1 MLRQQREMMAMN
13 QQLIATMLRRMDLE
27 EERRNK
33 AEEKVHEAA
42 EAAQK
47 AAEAARTRDPFDL
60 STASSAVGAAS
71 APSAGFGGNRA
82 EKYLPSL
89 PLIDHLGMGKGRMKE
104 VETWH
109 SFMETLSS
117 WLALQEEAF
126 VRELQ
131 LCIPVKSEIKQV
143 DLNAETAARSSKLF
157 YYLTQSLAK
166 WDRGLELLRSCSKRQ
181 GQSACGYEV
190 IRTITSQYSI
200 VSRMEAVFVREQAL
214 KLYQHVSHLKRP
226 TDLIRHLED
235 SFSKAEAKLSN
246 FPELKLSEA
255 DRCSVLLQSLAAG
268 VREYVV
274 LHGSSSDWEALRKT
288 LTYYEEQ
295 LRLCEAPG
303 SSGRALQEKV
313 CDHCGKKGHTAEK
326 CWQRQREEKANTP
339 KGKGKGEKGKGDQ
352 GKPKGKGRGDKT
364 PKGGN
369 TPRGSEKGKGDKD
382 GKGKKNKKKKKVQ
395 PGKGRSLSEGGE
407 PESEYPPA
415 TVMALRF
422 AVPSTSEEALPE
434 PSVSRG
440 RVLIPSGVP
449 TRVVKPS
456 CSAEVVPRPRRP
468 EGSLKCEDKGS
479 ESMGAVGSRAV
490 ARGDVAHVCKALETT
505 AGDLWLVDSGA
516 TCHIVSDRHLSG
528 FRVVKKHDRTA
539 NLFNASGGS
548 ISVTGVVDLE
558 VHFGNVFLRLE
569 EVLVADVGFN
579 VLSPWT
585 GAERG
590 WKTYLAKN
598 GSRLYKGNKK
608 SIKLLGAQRAWW
620 AVSGNKKGKSK
631 RQPRGG
637 VGDMELDALEKC
649 TTGAPPGLCSDLG
662 SGPPGP
668 RSILKGKKEG
678 FEERGARNCLRDTP
692 FSFMLRGFRSDLP
705 LERDLPRIPETLEE
719 VSGNR
724 ALRNFARK
732 VFGMIFSMVFAMFY
746 VMCSGMSFGMV
757 FGMIGMSLGMF
768 FGMIFGMIRSNF
780 GMFCSMFGNMYCS
793 MFGSMFCSMLVNM
806 FLNMFGWMVKEVVM
820 IQCGGAAS
828 ILEIAALRGSRFIS
842 SLAGFV
848 CLLLLG
854 PWAFPRVAVAATSP
868 ATNVA
873 RCAAEIPACAE
884 SSSIATITAGLA
896 STVGLANAGWRITT
910 GWGRLMFKIFL
921 GGRFWSSRKIDLE
934 GLSSPGRRGSVPRV
948 EPLVKSCILLG
959 EDRQILKAFRGPL
972 VERKRTELIGSLYQR
987 YRGPP
992 RKQHV
997 TRNVPCHVGMLC
1009 MLLLGMIS
1017 GVHASAAS
1025 FSGPTCVDN
1034 DGCKHGRGR
1043 VHPNFDGGGF
1053 TPGLSTKR
1061 APWTGNGTRGL
1072 SCVGEPSLQPRR
1084 WFWAGCFECSA
1095 QEQSSGAS
1103 FGAYS
1108 ARSLADSGCGFLCGG
1123 RRRLGSRMARGSSF
1137 EKASF
1142 GWGCFWIRGACLWN
1156 SWECSGGEPFPSSWR
1171 VVLSRTALAQG
1182 PEGGIGP
1189 PLEGSG
1195 GVKRNWAFSPSR
1207 QRATATAFPFLWY
1220 PRECGRHVGFRVGG
1234 RQYSW
1239 ASSAGFGKPCWI
1251 DWWSDW
1257 TSWDSSPFR
1266 VWGSNTSSCQ
1276 GDGGL
1281 SGGTFP
1287 EASHGRGCYPNNGRR
1302 NSLEPVAGQSSGWE
1316 RSCRAR
1322 VENFGLRGKQ
1332 AHSGVHASAFGGA
1345 RVPIEGPEEPSRQ
1358 HGCHAL
1364 YYPRRILLPELPAG
1378 TSGLQRPSWRAGGKD
1393 APATSQRVG
1402 KGGGPSLEDFG
1413 SLGGLPNGRCEEKG
1427 RREKGPEGGSSLL
1440 KIGHG
1445 KGGGLGLC
1453 PFALDV
1459 RLFVGRGSLH
1469 FSIGNRGDEPCRRSA
1484 GWEDVEVSRGYGG
1497 LLFEG
1502 LAGVIQYWPCGRSR
1516 ASLFRGPGGN
1526 LGAPFAQES
1535 GGGVNGTVG
1544 GPGDGHCRRF
1554 HLPRVP
1560 SPSVF
1565 RAYGVQAPPPV
1576 PKRSRL
1582 PTPPRA
1588 PGQGASTASS
1598 VPPTATGPPMASAP
1612 STATGQT
1619 EREKSFKLPAPSP
1632 TPPSTS
1638 SPSVPAVDP
1647 TATMET
1653 YESLTENAFPD
1664 FQTVAAGAREAIRSG
1679 REALEEESSELE

>member
-1 MLRQQREMMAMN
+1 
-13 QQLIATMLRRMDLE
+13 
-27 EERRNK
+27 
-33 AEEKVHEAA
+33 
-42 EAAQK
+42 
-47 AAEAARTRDPFDL
+47 
-60 STASSAVGAAS
+60 
-71 APSAGFGGNRA
+71 
-82 EKYLPSL
+82 
-89 PLIDHLGMGKGRMKE
+89 
-104 VETWH
+104 
-109 SFMETLSS
+109 
-117 WLALQEEAF
+117 
-126 VRELQ
+126 
-131 LCIPVKSEIKQV
+131 
-143 DLNAETAARSSKLF
+143 
-157 YYLTQSLAK
+157 
-166 WDRGLELLRSCSKRQ
+166 
-181 GQSACGYEV
+181 
-190 IRTITSQYSI
+190 
-200 VSRMEAVFVREQAL
+200 
-214 KLYQHVSHLKRP
+214 
-226 TDLIRHLED
+226 
-235 SFSKAEAKLSN
+235 
-246 FPELKLSEA
+246 
-255 DRCSVLLQSLAAG
+255 
-268 VREYVV
+268 
-274 LHGSSSDWEALRKT
+274 
-288 LTYYEEQ
+288 
-295 LRLCEAPG
+295 
-303 SSGRALQEKV
+303 
-313 CDHCGKKGHTAEK
+313 
-326 CWQRQREEKANTP
+326 
-339 KGKGKGEKGKGDQ
+339 
-352 GKPKGKGRGDKT
+352 
-364 PKGGN
+364 
-369 TPRGSEKGKGDKD
+369 
-382 GKGKKNKKKKKVQ
+382 
-395 PGKGRSLSEGGE
+395 
-407 PESEYPPA
+407 
-415 TVMALRF
+415 
-422 AVPSTSEEALPE
+422 
-434 PSVSRG
+434 
-440 RVLIPSGVP
+440 
-449 TRVVKPS
+449 
-456 CSAEVVPRPRRP
+456 
-468 EGSLKCEDKGS
+468 
-479 ESMGAVGSRAV
+479 
-490 ARGDVAHVCKALETT
+490 
-505 AGDLWLVDSGA
+505 
-516 TCHIVSDRHLSG
+516 
-528 FRVVKKHDRTA
+528 
-539 NLFNASGGS
+539 
-548 ISVTGVVDLE
+548 
-558 VHFGNVFLRLE
+558 
-569 EVLVADVGFN
+569 
-579 VLSPWT
+579 
-585 GAERG
+585 
-590 WKTYLAKN
+590 
-598 GSRLYKGNKK
+598 
-608 SIKLLGAQRAWW
+608 
-620 AVSGNKKGKSK
+620 
-631 RQPRGG
+631 
-637 VGDMELDALEKC
+637 MELDALEKC
-649 TTGAPPGLCSDLG
+649 TTGAPPGLCSGCSDLG

-678 FEERGARNCLRDTP
+678 SEERGARNCLRDTP

-780 GMFCSMFGNMYCS
+780 GMFCSMFGNMFCS

-997 TRNVPCHVGMLC
+997 TRNVPGHVGMLC

-1061 APWTGNGTRGL
+1061 APWAGNGTRGL
-1072 SCVGEPSLQPRR
+1072 SCVGEPSFQPRR
-1084 WFWAGCFECSA
+1084 WLWAGCFECSA

-1103 FGAYS
+1103 FGAS
-1108 ARSLADSGCGFLCGG
+1108 ASSLADSGCGSLSGG

-1142 GWGCFWIRGACLWN
+1142 SWGCFWIRGACLWN
-1156 SWECSGGEPFPSSWR
+1156 SWECSAGEPFPSSWR
-1171 VVLSRTALAQG
+1171 VVLSRTALDQS
-1182 PEGGIGP
+1182 PDGGSGP

-1195 GVKRNWAFSPSR
+1195 GGRDCERSPSR
-1207 QRATATAFPFLWY
+1207 QRATAIAFPLFWD

-1239 ASSAGFGKPCWI
+1239 ASFAGFGKPFWI
-1251 DWWSDW
+1251 DWWSDR

-1266 VWGSNTSSCQ
+1266 GWGSNTSSCQ

-1281 SGGTFP
+1281 PGGTFP
-1287 EASHGRGCYPNNGRR
+1287 EASHGRGFYTNNGRR

-1364 YYPRRILLPELPAG
+1364 YYQRRILLPELPAG

-1402 KGGGPSLEDFG
+1402 KGG
-1413 SLGGLPNGRCEEKG
+1413 
-1427 RREKGPEGGSSLL
+1427 
-1440 KIGHG
+1440 
-1445 KGGGLGLC
+1445 
-1453 PFALDV
+1453 
-1459 RLFVGRGSLH
+1459 
-1469 FSIGNRGDEPCRRSA
+1469 
-1484 GWEDVEVSRGYGG
+1484 Y
-1497 LLFEG
+1497 
-1502 LAGVIQYWPCGRSR
+1502 
-1516 ASLFRGPGGN
+1516 
-1526 LGAPFAQES
+1526 
-1535 GGGVNGTVG
+1535 
-1544 GPGDGHCRRF
+1544 
-1554 HLPRVP
+1554 
-1560 SPSVF
+1560 
-1565 RAYGVQAPPPV
+1565 
-1576 PKRSRL
+1576 

-1679 REALEEESSELE
+1679 REALDEESSELE

>member
-1 MLRQQREMMAMN
+1 M
-13 QQLIATMLRRMDLE
+13 
-27 EERRNK
+27 
-33 AEEKVHEAA
+33 
-42 EAAQK
+42 
-47 AAEAARTRDPFDL
+47 
-60 STASSAVGAAS
+60 
-71 APSAGFGGNRA
+71 
-82 EKYLPSL
+82 
-89 PLIDHLGMGKGRMKE
+89 
-104 VETWH
+104 
-109 SFMETLSS
+109 
-117 WLALQEEAF
+117 
-126 VRELQ
+126 
-131 LCIPVKSEIKQV
+131 
-143 DLNAETAARSSKLF
+143 
-157 YYLTQSLAK
+157 
-166 WDRGLELLRSCSKRQ
+166 
-181 GQSACGYEV
+181 
-190 IRTITSQYSI
+190 
-200 VSRMEAVFVREQAL
+200 
-214 KLYQHVSHLKRP
+214 
-226 TDLIRHLED
+226 
-235 SFSKAEAKLSN
+235 
-246 FPELKLSEA
+246 
-255 DRCSVLLQSLAAG
+255 
-268 VREYVV
+268 

-456 CSAEVVPRPRRP
+456 CSAEVVPRAHRP
-468 EGSLKCEDKGS
+468 EGSLKREDKGS

-558 VHFGNVFLRLE
+558 VHFGDVFLRLE

-757 FGMIGMSLGMF
+757 FGMIGMSLGKF

-780 GMFCSMFGNMYCS
+780 GMFCSMFGNMFCS

-806 FLNMFGWMVKEVVM
+806 FSNMFGWMVKEVVM

-997 TRNVPCHVGMLC
+997 TRSVPCQVGMLC

-1061 APWTGNGTRGL
+1061 APWAGNGTRGL
-1072 SCVGEPSLQPRR
+1072 SCVGEPSFQPRR

-1103 FGAYS
+1103 FGASS
-1108 ARSLADSGCGFLCGG
+1108 ASSLADSGCGSLSGG

-1137 EKASF
+1137 EEASF
-1142 GWGCFWIRGACLWN
+1142 SWGCFWIRGACLWN
-1156 SWECSGGEPFPSSWR
+1156 SWECSAGEPFPSSWR
-1171 VVLSRTALAQG
+1171 VVLSRTALDQSPDGGSG
-1182 PEGGIGP
+1182 PPWKEAEEVGIVRGPPPVNEPRPLLSHFLGIPENVADMWDSVSAAVNIPGHLLRALGNPSGLTGGAIGP
-1189 PLEGSG
+1189 PGIP
-1195 GVKRNWAFSPSR
+1195 RPSEFGDPTPPLAK
-1207 QRATATAFPFLWY
+1207 ATAAF
-1220 PRECGRHVGFRVGG
+1220 
-1234 RQYSW
+1234 
-1239 ASSAGFGKPCWI
+1239 
-1251 DWWSDW
+1251 
-1257 TSWDSSPFR
+1257 
-1266 VWGSNTSSCQ
+1266 
-1276 GDGGL
+1276 
-1281 SGGTFP
+1281 
-1287 EASHGRGCYPNNGRR
+1287 
-1302 NSLEPVAGQSSGWE
+1302 
-1316 RSCRAR
+1316 
-1322 VENFGLRGKQ
+1322 
-1332 AHSGVHASAFGGA
+1332 
-1345 RVPIEGPEEPSRQ
+1345 PEEPFRKPLMVE
-1358 HGCHAL
+1358 A
-1364 YYPRRILLPELPAG
+1364 
-1378 TSGLQRPSWRAGGKD
+1378 
-1393 APATSQRVG
+1393 ATQTTEGETAWNQWLAKARVG
-1402 KGGGPSLEDFG
+1402 KGLAEHGLRTSDFEVSKRIAECMPPLSAARESRLRDRRNHPDSMAVMLYIIHTESSYLSYRRAPRGYSDLLGGLEAKMLQPPANVWEKEVAQAWKILEASVVFRMAGVKKRADEKKARREGRASLRSATAKAAASDSARLPSTSASSSEEEACTVQLEIEAMNHVVGVQDGRMWRSLEDMVG
-1413 SLGGLPNGRCEEKG
+1413 YSLKDW
-1427 RREKGPEGGSSLL
+1427 RESS
-1440 KIGHG
+1440 
-1445 KGGGLGLC
+1445 
-1453 PFALDV
+1453 
-1459 RLFVGRGSLH
+1459 
-1469 FSIGNRGDEPCRRSA
+1469 NT
-1484 GWEDVEVSRGYGG
+1484 
-1497 LLFEG
+1497 G
-1502 LAGVIQYWPCGRSR
+1502 LAADPEPASSEGPAAISVPPSPKSPGAESMAPSVAPGMVI
-1516 ASLFRGPGGN
+1516 ADLFN
-1526 LGAPFAQES
+1526 
-1535 GGGVNGTVG
+1535 
-1544 GPGDGHCRRF
+1544 
-1554 HLPRVP
+1554 LPRVP

-1588 PGQGASTASS
+1588 PGEGASAASS

-1638 SPSVPAVDP
+1638 SPSVPA
-1647 TATMET
+1647 ET

>member
-1 MLRQQREMMAMN
+1 MN
-13 QQLIATMLRRMDLE
+13 
-27 EERRNK
+27 
-33 AEEKVHEAA
+33 
-42 EAAQK
+42 
-47 AAEAARTRDPFDL
+47 
-60 STASSAVGAAS
+60 
-71 APSAGFGGNRA
+71 
-82 EKYLPSL
+82 
-89 PLIDHLGMGKGRMKE
+89 
-104 VETWH
+104 
-109 SFMETLSS
+109 
-117 WLALQEEAF
+117 
-126 VRELQ
+126 
-131 LCIPVKSEIKQV
+131 
-143 DLNAETAARSSKLF
+143 
-157 YYLTQSLAK
+157 
-166 WDRGLELLRSCSKRQ
+166 
-181 GQSACGYEV
+181 
-190 IRTITSQYSI
+190 
-200 VSRMEAVFVREQAL
+200 
-214 KLYQHVSHLKRP
+214 
-226 TDLIRHLED
+226 
-235 SFSKAEAKLSN
+235 
-246 FPELKLSEA
+246 
-255 DRCSVLLQSLAAG
+255 
-268 VREYVV
+268 
-274 LHGSSSDWEALRKT
+274 
-288 LTYYEEQ
+288 
-295 LRLCEAPG
+295 
-303 SSGRALQEKV
+303 
-313 CDHCGKKGHTAEK
+313 
-326 CWQRQREEKANTP
+326 
-339 KGKGKGEKGKGDQ
+339 
-352 GKPKGKGRGDKT
+352 
-364 PKGGN
+364 
-369 TPRGSEKGKGDKD
+369 
-382 GKGKKNKKKKKVQ
+382 
-395 PGKGRSLSEGGE
+395 
-407 PESEYPPA
+407 
-415 TVMALRF
+415 
-422 AVPSTSEEALPE
+422 
-434 PSVSRG
+434 
-440 RVLIPSGVP
+440 
-449 TRVVKPS
+449 
-456 CSAEVVPRPRRP
+456 
-468 EGSLKCEDKGS
+468 
-479 ESMGAVGSRAV
+479 AVGSRAV
-490 ARGDVAHVCKALETT
+490 AHGDVVAHVCKALETT

-516 TCHIVSDRHLSG
+516 TCHIVSERHLSG

-548 ISVTGVVDLE
+548 ISVAGVVDLE
-558 VHFGNVFLRLE
+558 VHFGDVFLRLE

-678 FEERGARNCLRDTP
+678 SEERGARNCLRDTP
-692 FSFMLRGFRSDLP
+692 FSFMLRGFRSDFP

-732 VFGMIFSMVFAMFY
+732 VFGMIFSMVFVMFY
-746 VMCSGMSFGMV
+746 VMCSGMSLGMVFGMV
-757 FGMIGMSLGMF
+757 FGMIL
-768 FGMIFGMIRSNF
+768 GMIRSNF
-780 GMFCSMFGNMYCS
+780 SMFCS
-793 MFGSMFCSMLVNM
+793 MFGSMFLS
-806 FLNMFGWMVKEVVM
+806 MFGWMVKEVVM
-820 IQCGGAAS
+820 IQCGDAAS
-828 ILEIAALRGSRFIS
+828 ILEIAALRGSLFIPR
-842 SLAGFV
+842 LAGFV
-848 CLLLLG
+848 CLLPLG
-854 PWAFPRVAVAATSP
+854 PWAFPRVAVAATAP

-873 RCAAEIPACAE
+873 RCATERPACAE
-884 SSSIATITAGLA
+884 SSSIATITAGVA

-972 VERKRTELIGSLYQR
+972 VEGSETRDGVERKRTELIGSLYQR

-1061 APWTGNGTRGL
+1061 APWAGNGTRGL
-1072 SCVGEPSLQPRR
+1072 SCVGEPSFQPRR

-1103 FGAYS
+1103 FGASS
-1108 ARSLADSGCGFLCGG
+1108 ASSLADSGCGSLSGG

-1156 SWECSGGEPFPSSWR
+1156 SWEYSGGEPFPSSWR
-1171 VVLSRTALAQG
+1171 VVLSRTSLAQG
-1182 PEGGIGP
+1182 PEGGSGP

-1195 GVKRNWAFSPSR
+1195 GGRDWAFSPSR
-1207 QRATATAFPFLWY
+1207 QRATATAFPFLWG

-1239 ASSAGFGKPCWI
+1239 ASFAGFGKPFWI

-1266 VWGSNTSSCQ
+1266 GWGSNTSSCQ

-1281 SGGTFP
+1281 PGGTFP
-1287 EASHGRGCYPNNGRR
+1287 EASHGRGFYTNNGRR

-1322 VENFGLRGKQ
+1322 AEDFGLRGKQ
-1332 AHSGVHASAFGGA
+1332 AHSGVHAPAFGGA

-1364 YYPRRILLPELPAG
+1364 YYQRRILLPELPAG

-1393 APATSQRVG
+1393 APATSQCVG
-1402 KGGGPSLEDFG
+1402 KEGDPSLEDSG

-1427 RREKGPEGGSSLL
+1427 RREKGPEGGSSLH

-1445 KGGGLGLC
+1445 KGGGLGVC
-1453 PFALDV
+1453 PFALVV
-1459 RLFVGRGSLH
+1459 RLFVGRGSLQ
-1469 FSIGNRGDEPCRRSA
+1469 FSFGNRGDEPCYRSA

-1497 LLFEG
+1497 LPFEG

-1544 GPGDGHCRRF
+1544 GAWDGHCRRVQSYAGSEPIGVPGLWSSSSSSCSEA
-1554 HLPRVP
+1554 LPVANATPGTGGWSFDSIERASNGNGSSNGIGSFNGNGPNRAREEFQVAGSFADP
-1560 SPSVF
+1560 SLDIFSFGSGGGSYCHKGDLREPY
-1565 RAYGVQAPPPV
+1565 REC
-1576 PKRSRL
+1576 L
-1582 PTPPRA
+1582 PGFPNSGRGSKGSDPLDA
-1588 PGQGASTASS
+1588 
-1598 VPPTATGPPMASAP
+1598 
-1612 STATGQT
+1612 
-1619 EREKSFKLPAPSP
+1619 LPARALRLKISQTFPFASMGGCMFGMVLAVSMLGMVFAVSMFRGMRVVSWFK
-1632 TPPSTS
+1632 PPLETQSKKPETS
-1638 SPSVPAVDP
+1638 RNHKPGTSRNHKPKTSRNHKPK
-1647 TATMET
+1647 TF
-1653 YESLTENAFPD
+1653 ENQALSGVALVLRQVWTLAFWW
-1664 FQTVAAGAREAIRSG
+1664 AS
-1679 REALEEESSELE
+1679 

>member
-1 MLRQQREMMAMN
+1 
-13 QQLIATMLRRMDLE
+13 
-27 EERRNK
+27 
-33 AEEKVHEAA
+33 
-42 EAAQK
+42 
-47 AAEAARTRDPFDL
+47 
-60 STASSAVGAAS
+60 
-71 APSAGFGGNRA
+71 
-82 EKYLPSL
+82 
-89 PLIDHLGMGKGRMKE
+89 
-104 VETWH
+104 
-109 SFMETLSS
+109 
-117 WLALQEEAF
+117 
-126 VRELQ
+126 
-131 LCIPVKSEIKQV
+131 
-143 DLNAETAARSSKLF
+143 
-157 YYLTQSLAK
+157 
-166 WDRGLELLRSCSKRQ
+166 
-181 GQSACGYEV
+181 
-190 IRTITSQYSI
+190 
-200 VSRMEAVFVREQAL
+200 
-214 KLYQHVSHLKRP
+214 
-226 TDLIRHLED
+226 
-235 SFSKAEAKLSN
+235 
-246 FPELKLSEA
+246 
-255 DRCSVLLQSLAAG
+255 
-268 VREYVV
+268 
-274 LHGSSSDWEALRKT
+274 
-288 LTYYEEQ
+288 
-295 LRLCEAPG
+295 
-303 SSGRALQEKV
+303 
-313 CDHCGKKGHTAEK
+313 
-326 CWQRQREEKANTP
+326 
-339 KGKGKGEKGKGDQ
+339 
-352 GKPKGKGRGDKT
+352 
-364 PKGGN
+364 
-369 TPRGSEKGKGDKD
+369 
-382 GKGKKNKKKKKVQ
+382 
-395 PGKGRSLSEGGE
+395 
-407 PESEYPPA
+407 
-415 TVMALRF
+415 MALRF

-440 RVLIPSGVP
+440 RVLTPSGVP

-456 CSAEVVPRPRRP
+456 CSAEVVPRPHRP
-468 EGSLKCEDKGS
+468 EGSLKREDEGS

-490 ARGDVAHVCKALETT
+490 AHGDVAHVCKALETT

-516 TCHIVSDRHLSG
+516 TSHIVSDRHLSG
-528 FRVVKKHDRTA
+528 FRVVEKHDRTA

-548 ISVTGVVDLE
+548 ISVAGVVDLE
-558 VHFGNVFLRLE
+558 VHFGDVFLRLE

-678 FEERGARNCLRDTP
+678 SEERGARNCLRDTP
-692 FSFMLRGFRSDLP
+692 FSFMLRGFRSDFP

-732 VFGMIFSMVFAMFY
+732 VFGMIFSMVFVMFY
-746 VMCSGMSFGMV
+746 VMCSGMSLGMV
-757 FGMIGMSLGMF
+757 

-780 GMFCSMFGNMYCS
+780 GMFCSMFG
-793 MFGSMFCSMLVNM
+793 SMFCSMFVNM
-806 FLNMFGWMVKEVVM
+806 FLSMFGWMVKEVVM

-828 ILEIAALRGSRFIS
+828 ILEIAALRGSLFIPR
-842 SLAGFV
+842 LAGFV

-854 PWAFPRVAVAATSP
+854 PWAFPRVAVAATAP

-873 RCAAEIPACAE
+873 RCAEERPACAE
-884 SSSIATITAGLA
+884 SSGIATITAGLA

-948 EPLVKSCILLG
+948 EPLVKSCMLLG

-972 VERKRTELIGSLYQR
+972 VEGSETRDGVERKRTELIGSLYQR

-1061 APWTGNGTRGL
+1061 APWAGNGTRGL
-1072 SCVGEPSLQPRR
+1072 SCVGEPSFQPRR

-1103 FGAYS
+1103 FGASS
-1108 ARSLADSGCGFLCGG
+1108 ASSLANSGCGSLSGG
-1123 RRRLGSRMARGSSF
+1123 RRRLGSRMARGSYF

-1156 SWECSGGEPFPSSWR
+1156 SWEYSGGEPFPSSWR
-1171 VVLSRTALAQG
+1171 VVLSRTALDQG

-1195 GVKRNWAFSPSR
+1195 GGRDWAFSPSR
-1207 QRATATAFPFLWY
+1207 QRATATAFPFLWD

-1239 ASSAGFGKPCWI
+1239 ASFAGFGKPFWI
-1251 DWWSDW
+1251 DWWSDG

-1266 VWGSNTSSCQ
+1266 GWGSNTSSCQ

-1287 EASHGRGCYPNNGRR
+1287 EASHGGGFYPNNGRR

-1316 RSCRAR
+1316 RSCRASDFELSKR
-1322 VENFGLRGKQ
+1322 IAECMPPLSAARESRLRDRRNRPDSM
-1332 AHSGVHASAFGGA
+1332 AVM
-1345 RVPIEGPEEPSRQ
+1345 
-1358 HGCHAL
+1358 L
-1364 YYPRRILLPELPAG
+1364 YIINAESSYLSYRRAPRGYSDL
-1378 TSGLQRPSWRAGGKD
+1378 
-1393 APATSQRVG
+1393 
-1402 KGGGPSLEDFG
+1402 
-1413 SLGGLPNGRCEEKG
+1413 LGGLEAKMLQPPANVWEKEVTQAWKILEASVVFRMAG
-1427 RREKGPEGGSSLL
+1427 VKKRADEKKARREG
-1440 KIGHG
+1440 
-1445 KGGGLGLC
+1445 
-1453 PFALDV
+1453 
-1459 RLFVGRGSLH
+1459 
-1469 FSIGNRGDEPCRRSA
+1469 
-1484 GWEDVEVSRGYGG
+1484 
-1497 LLFEG
+1497 
-1502 LAGVIQYWPCGRSR
+1502 R
-1516 ASLFRGPGGN
+1516 ASLRSATAKAAASGSARLPSSSASSSEEEACIFPLEIEAMNHVIGVQDGRMWRFLEDMVGYSLKDWRESSNTGLAADPEPASSEGPAAISVPPSPKSP
-1526 LGAPFAQES
+1526 GAES
-1535 GGGVNGTVG
+1535 MAPSVA
-1544 GPGDGHCRRF
+1544 PGMVIADVF
-1554 HLPRVP
+1554 NLPRVP

-1598 VPPTATGPPMASAP
+1598 VPPTATAP

-1647 TATMET
+1647 TATRET

-1679 REALEEESSELE
+1679 REVLEEESSELE

>member
-1108 ARSLADSGCGFLCGG
+1108 ARSLADSGCGSLSGG

>member
-1 MLRQQREMMAMN
+1 
-13 QQLIATMLRRMDLE
+13 
-27 EERRNK
+27 
-33 AEEKVHEAA
+33 
-42 EAAQK
+42 
-47 AAEAARTRDPFDL
+47 
-60 STASSAVGAAS
+60 
-71 APSAGFGGNRA
+71 
-82 EKYLPSL
+82 
-89 PLIDHLGMGKGRMKE
+89 
-104 VETWH
+104 
-109 SFMETLSS
+109 
-117 WLALQEEAF
+117 
-126 VRELQ
+126 
-131 LCIPVKSEIKQV
+131 
-143 DLNAETAARSSKLF
+143 
-157 YYLTQSLAK
+157 
-166 WDRGLELLRSCSKRQ
+166 
-181 GQSACGYEV
+181 
-190 IRTITSQYSI
+190 
-200 VSRMEAVFVREQAL
+200 
-214 KLYQHVSHLKRP
+214 
-226 TDLIRHLED
+226 
-235 SFSKAEAKLSN
+235 
-246 FPELKLSEA
+246 
-255 DRCSVLLQSLAAG
+255 
-268 VREYVV
+268 
-274 LHGSSSDWEALRKT
+274 
-288 LTYYEEQ
+288 
-295 LRLCEAPG
+295 
-303 SSGRALQEKV
+303 
-313 CDHCGKKGHTAEK
+313 
-326 CWQRQREEKANTP
+326 
-339 KGKGKGEKGKGDQ
+339 
-352 GKPKGKGRGDKT
+352 
-364 PKGGN
+364 
-369 TPRGSEKGKGDKD
+369 
-382 GKGKKNKKKKKVQ
+382 
-395 PGKGRSLSEGGE
+395 
-407 PESEYPPA
+407 
-415 TVMALRF
+415 
-422 AVPSTSEEALPE
+422 
-434 PSVSRG
+434 
-440 RVLIPSGVP
+440 
-449 TRVVKPS
+449 
-456 CSAEVVPRPRRP
+456 
-468 EGSLKCEDKGS
+468 
-479 ESMGAVGSRAV
+479 
-490 ARGDVAHVCKALETT
+490 
-505 AGDLWLVDSGA
+505 
-516 TCHIVSDRHLSG
+516 
-528 FRVVKKHDRTA
+528 
-539 NLFNASGGS
+539 
-548 ISVTGVVDLE
+548 
-558 VHFGNVFLRLE
+558 
-569 EVLVADVGFN
+569 
-579 VLSPWT
+579 
-585 GAERG
+585 
-590 WKTYLAKN
+590 
-598 GSRLYKGNKK
+598 
-608 SIKLLGAQRAWW
+608 
-620 AVSGNKKGKSK
+620 
-631 RQPRGG
+631 
-637 VGDMELDALEKC
+637 
-649 TTGAPPGLCSDLG
+649 
-662 SGPPGP
+662 
-668 RSILKGKKEG
+668 
-678 FEERGARNCLRDTP
+678 
-692 FSFMLRGFRSDLP
+692 
-705 LERDLPRIPETLEE
+705 
-719 VSGNR
+719 
-724 ALRNFARK
+724 
-732 VFGMIFSMVFAMFY
+732 
-746 VMCSGMSFGMV
+746 
-757 FGMIGMSLGMF
+757 
-768 FGMIFGMIRSNF
+768 
-780 GMFCSMFGNMYCS
+780 MFCSMFGNMYCS

-1108 ARSLADSGCGFLCGG
+1108 ARSLADSGCGSLSGG